1 MTKQTNVELKQADN
15 IENIRSVQS
24 AKYENVLESLEMRF
38 GDQLV
43 EPVRAVN
50 YSDGTAYNMGEMDFT
65 IQMNQEIPALQKR
78 LEKVLKF
85 IQITED
91 QIKRLDAQI
100 GGSKTYS
107 SQDLFQQ
114 NMEIAAKQREALE
127 QRLETQHFG
136 RNLIL
141 ADIKARVDFYK
152 KWIGEDWKPYNSNV
166 RKSNITPEKKKFLWT
181 KQGQKVAA
189 FYNANAGKIDSAIDN
204 KDGTVQSQII
214 PAIVY

>member
-1 MTKQTNVELKQADN
+1 MTKSTNVELNQADN
-15 IENIRSVQS
+15 VENIRSVQS
-24 AKYENVLESLEMRF
+24 AKYENELESLAIRF
-38 GDQLV
+38 DDQLV
-43 EPVRAVN
+43 EPVRATN
-50 YSDGTAYNMGEMDFT
+50 YSDGTEYNMGEMDFT
-65 IQMNQEIPALQKR
+65 IQMNQEIPALHKR

-85 IQITED
+85 IQMTED
-91 QIKRLDAQI
+91 SIKRIDAQI
-100 GGSKTYS
+100 GGKTYS

-114 NMEIAAKQREALE
+114 NMEIQAKQRQALE
-127 QRLETQHFG
+127 ERLQTQHYG

-141 ADIKARVDFYK
+141 ASIKARVDYFK

-166 RKSNITPEKKKFLWT
+166 RQSNISPEKKKVLWT

>member
-1 MTKQTNVELKQADN
+1 MTKQTNVELKQSDN
-15 IENIRSVQS
+15 IDNIRSVQS
-24 AKYENVLESLEMRF
+24 AKYENVLESLELRF

-50 YSDGTAYNMGEMDFT
+50 YSDGTEYNMGEMDFT

-85 IQITED
+85 IQMTED
-91 QIKRLDAQI
+91 SIKRIDAQI
-100 GGSKTYS
+100 AGKTKS

-114 NMEIAAKQREALE
+114 NLEILAKKREDLE

-141 ADIKARVDFYK
+141 ADIKARVDYFK

-166 RKSNITPEKKKFLWT
+166 RQSNITPEKKKFLWT

-204 KDGTVQSQII
+204 KDGTVQSEII
-214 PAIVY
+214 PAIAY

>member
-1 MTKQTNVELKQADN
+1 MTKQTNVELKQSDN
-15 IENIRSVQS
+15 IDNIRSVQS
-24 AKYENVLESLEMRF
+24 AKYENVLESLELRF

-50 YSDGTAYNMGEMDFT
+50 YSDGTEYNMGEMDFT
-65 IQMNQEIPALQKR
+65 IQMNQEIPSLQKR

-85 IQITED
+85 IQMTED
-91 QIKRLDAQI
+91 SIKRIDAQI
-100 GGSKTYS
+100 GGKAKS

-114 NMEIAAKQREALE
+114 NLEILAKKREELE

-141 ADIKARVDFYK
+141 ADIKARVDFFK

-166 RKSNITPEKKKFLWT
+166 RQSNITPEKKKFLWT

-204 KDGTVQSQII
+204 KDGTVQSEII
-214 PAIVY
+214 PAIAY

>member
-1 MTKQTNVELKQADN
+1 MTKQTNVELKQSDN
-15 IENIRSVQS
+15 IDNIRSVQS
-24 AKYENVLESLEMRF
+24 AKYENVLESLELRF

-50 YSDGTAYNMGEMDFT
+50 YSDGTEYNMGEMDFT
-65 IQMNQEIPALQKR
+65 IQMNQEIPSLQKR

-85 IQITED
+85 IQMTED
-91 QIKRLDAQI
+91 SIKRIDAQI
-100 GGSKTYS
+100 GGKAKS

-114 NMEIAAKQREALE
+114 NLEILAKKREELE

-141 ADIKARVDFYK
+141 ADIKARVDFFK

-166 RKSNITPEKKKFLWT
+166 RQSNITPEKKKFLWT

-204 KDGTVQSQII
+204 KDGTVQSEVI
-214 PAIVY
+214 PAIAY

>member
-141 ADIKARVDFYK
+141 ADIKARVDFFK

>member
-1 MTKQTNVELKQADN
+1 MTKQTNVELKQSDN

-204 KDGTVQSQII
+204 KDGTVQSEII

>member
-1 MTKQTNVELKQADN
+1 MTKQTNVELKQSDN
-15 IENIRSVQS
+15 IDNIRSVQS

-38 GDQLV
+38 GDQLI

-50 YSDGTAYNMGEMDFT
+50 YSDGTEYNMGEMDFT
-65 IQMNQEIPALQKR
+65 IQMNQEIPSLQKR

-85 IQITED
+85 IQMTED
-91 QIKRLDAQI
+91 SIKRIDAKI
-100 GGSKTYS
+100 GGKTKS

-114 NMEIAAKQREALE
+114 NLEILAKQREELE

-141 ADIKARVDFYK
+141 ADIKARVDFFK
-152 KWIGEDWKPYNSNV
+152 KWVGEDWKPYNSNV
-166 RKSNITPEKKKFLWT
+166 RQSNISQEKKNFLWT
-181 KQGQKVAA
+181 KQGQKVKA
-189 FYNANAGKIDSAIDN
+189 FYNANAGKIDKAIDN
-204 KDGTVQSQII
+204 RDGTVQSEII

>member
-1 MTKQTNVELKQADN
+1 MTKQTNVELKQSDN
-15 IENIRSVQS
+15 IDNIRSVQS
-24 AKYENVLESLEMRF
+24 AKYENVLESLELRF

-50 YSDGTAYNMGEMDFT
+50 YSDGTEYNMGEMDFT

-85 IQITED
+85 IQMTED
-91 QIKRLDAQI
+91 SIKRIDAQI
-100 GGSKTYS
+100 GGKAKS

-114 NMEIAAKQREALE
+114 NLEILAKKREDLE

-141 ADIKARVDFYK
+141 ADIKARVDFFK

-166 RKSNITPEKKKFLWT
+166 RQSNITPEKKKFLWT

>member
-189 FYNANAGKIDSAIDN
+189 FYNANAGKIDSVIDN
-204 KDGTVQSQII
+204 KDGTVQSEVI
-214 PAIVY
+214 PTIVY

>member
-166 RKSNITPEKKKFLWT
+166 RKSNVSPERKKFLWT
-181 KQGQKVAA
+181 KQGQKARA

-204 KDGTVQSQII
+204 KDGTVQSEII
-214 PAIVY
+214 PAIAY

>member
-1 MTKQTNVELKQADN
+1 MTKQTNVELKQSDN
-15 IENIRSVQS
+15 IDNIRSVQS

-38 GDQLV
+38 GDQLI

-50 YSDGTAYNMGEMDFT
+50 YSDGTEYNMGEMDFT
-65 IQMNQEIPALQKR
+65 IQMNQEIPSLQKR

-85 IQITED
+85 IQMTED
-91 QIKRLDAQI
+91 SIKRIDAKI
-100 GGSKTYS
+100 GGKTKS

-114 NMEIAAKQREALE
+114 NLEILAKQREELE

-141 ADIKARVDFYK
+141 ADIKARVDFFK
-152 KWIGEDWKPYNSNV
+152 KWVGEDWKPYNSNV
-166 RKSNITPEKKKFLWT
+166 RQSNISQEKKNFLWT
-181 KQGQKVAA
+181 KQGQKVKA
-189 FYNANAGKIDSAIDN
+189 FYNANAGKIDKAIDN
-204 KDGTVQSQII
+204 RDGTVQSQII

>member
-65 IQMNQEIPALQKR
+65 IQMNQEIPSLQKR

-141 ADIKARVDFYK
+141 ADIKARVDFFK

>member
-1 MTKQTNVELKQADN
+1 MTKQTNVELKQSDN

-166 RKSNITPEKKKFLWT
+166 RKSNVSPERKKFLWT
-181 KQGQKVAA
+181 KQGQKARA

-204 KDGTVQSQII
+204 KDGTVQSEII
-214 PAIVY
+214 PAIAY

>member
-1 MTKQTNVELKQADN
+1 MTKQTNVELKQSDN
-15 IENIRSVQS
+15 IDNIRSVQS

-38 GDQLV
+38 GDQLI

-50 YSDGTAYNMGEMDFT
+50 YSDGTEYNMGEMDFT
-65 IQMNQEIPALQKR
+65 IQMNQEIPSLQKR

-85 IQITED
+85 IQMTED
-91 QIKRLDAQI
+91 SIKRIDAQI
-100 GGSKTYS
+100 GGKAKS

-114 NMEIAAKQREALE
+114 NLEILAKQREALE

-152 KWIGEDWKPYNSNV
+152 KWVGEDWKPYNSNV
-166 RKSNITPEKKKFLWT
+166 RQSNITPEKKKFLWT

>member
-136 RNLIL
+136 RN
-141 ADIKARVDFYK
+141 ARVDFYK

>member
-127 QRLETQHFG
+127 QKLETQHFG

>member
-1 MTKQTNVELKQADN
+1 MTKQTNVELKQSDN
-15 IENIRSVQS
+15 IDNIRSVQS

-38 GDQLV
+38 GDQLI

-50 YSDGTAYNMGEMDFT
+50 YSDGTEYNMGEMDFT
-65 IQMNQEIPALQKR
+65 IQMNQEIPALHKR

-85 IQITED
+85 IQMTED
-91 QIKRLDAQI
+91 SIKRIDAQI
-100 GGSKTYS
+100 GGKAKS

-114 NMEIAAKQREALE
+114 NLEILAKQREELE

-141 ADIKARVDFYK
+141 ADIKARIDFFK
-152 KWIGEDWKPYNSNV
+152 KWVGEDWKPYNSNV
-166 RKSNITPEKKKFLWT
+166 RQSNITPEKKKFLWT

>member
-189 FYNANAGKIDSAIDN
+189 FYNANAGKIDSVIDN
-204 KDGTVQSQII
+204 KDGTVQSEVI

>member
-1 MTKQTNVELKQADN
+1 MTKQTNVELKQSDN
-15 IENIRSVQS
+15 IDNIRSVQS
-24 AKYENVLESLEMRF
+24 AKYENVLESLELRF

-50 YSDGTAYNMGEMDFT
+50 YSDGTEYNMGEMDFT

-85 IQITED
+85 IQMTED
-91 QIKRLDAQI
+91 SIKRIDAQI
-100 GGSKTYS
+100 GGKAKS

-114 NMEIAAKQREALE
+114 NLEILAKKREDLE

-141 ADIKARVDFYK
+141 ADIKARVDYFK

-166 RKSNITPEKKKFLWT
+166 RQSNITPEKKKFLWT